1 MSTSEQGVIGKSYL
15 ANNDSILILY
25 IPLSGGYSQTL
36 PLNITKLFPKRSSK
50 IPSFGK
56 KTASSGRKT
65 AFHFFLC
72 FETFSFDFRS
82 TTFNN
87 NMLNFDETPRSSRR
101 GQMST
106 ILAHIHDDGRPHVT
120 LLVVSSL
127 STPGSLSAAFITDTA
142 VWSHEAMFLSWCMK
156 RTPIWWVQVALLFP
170 DRTTLSTSTQSA
182 VKCDCKC
189 WLLRIRPMLH
199 CSFMISFL
207 QIFLREWAATIYM
220 QKWEEKT
227 GIGLRGLAPADR
239 CGITQSFISCM

>member
-1 MSTSEQGVIGKSYL
+1 M
-15 ANNDSILILY
+15 ANNDSILILN

-50 IPSFGK
+50 IGK
-56 KTASSGRKT
+56 NTASSGRKT

-142 VWSHEAMFLSWCMK
+142 VWSHAAMFLS
-156 RTPIWWVQVALLFP
+156 
-170 DRTTLSTSTQSA
+170 
-182 VKCDCKC
+182 
-189 WLLRIRPMLH
+189 
-199 CSFMISFL
+199 
-207 QIFLREWAATIYM
+207 
-220 QKWEEKT
+220 
-227 GIGLRGLAPADR
+227 
-239 CGITQSFISCM
+239 